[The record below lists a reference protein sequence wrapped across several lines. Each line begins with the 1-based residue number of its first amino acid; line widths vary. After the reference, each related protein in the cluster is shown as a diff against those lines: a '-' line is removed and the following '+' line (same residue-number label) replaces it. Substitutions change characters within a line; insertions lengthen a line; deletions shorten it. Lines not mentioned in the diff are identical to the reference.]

1 MFWQIHPL
9 NTCISTT
16 VCENANKF
24 AMTWLPPHKPPAL
37 FKSHLKQTLLGA
49 DLCDAGS
56 CERYDDGHHVNGEL
70 KLEELGDAVV
80 DVAAP
85 HDGFDNAGKV
95 VVGQDDVG
103 GLFGYVCASDTLWT
117 NNSENGVLSTTG

>member
-1 MFWQIHPL
+1 
-9 NTCISTT
+9 
-16 VCENANKF
+16 
-24 AMTWLPPHKPPAL
+24 MTRLPPHKPPVL
-37 FKSHLKQTLLGA
+37 FKSHVKQTPLGA

-85 HDGFDNAGKV
+85 HDCFDNAGEV
-95 VVGQDDVG
+95 VVGQYDVG
-103 GLFGYVCASDTLWT
+103 GLFGYVRAGDTLWT
-117 NNSENGVLSTTG
+117 DKSENGVLSTTG